1 MTVIGFVKSLE
12 YSKLT
17 LSELASQLNSN
28 GFRNFDDGNYSDQD
42 VQELIRPIL
51 ITNLEYSK
59 EGFGSCGINRD
70 RNPCGDASDY

>member
-17 LSELASQLNSN
+17 LSELAHELNTN
-28 GFRNFDDGNYSDQD
+28 GFRNGNGSDYSDED
-42 VQELIRPIL
+42 VQDLIRPIL
-51 ITNLEYSK
+51 ITNLNYSK
-59 EGFGSCGINRD
+59 KGFGSCGINRD

>member
-12 YSKLT
+12 YTKLT

-28 GFRNFDDGNYSDQD
+28 GFRNDEGVNYSDQD
-42 VQELIRPIL
+42 VQGLIRPIL
-51 ITNLEYSK
+51 ITNMNYSK
-59 EGFGSCGINRD
+59 EGFGSCGINKD